1 MHSYICS
8 RISNEEDILDVE
20 QDVLLNIWKARN
32 SFRGDSSFLTWA
44 RRIADNRIAD
54 FHRER
59 YRRHEKELTAGIVWL
74 EKKKR
79 DGLVEDIIPRIYVNQ
94 LLERETP
101 IARYILKHREDGDSF
116 VEIADALRLSYEA
129 TRSQYRRA
137 KKRIQKRAA
146 ADLH

>member
-1 MHSYICS
+1 MHRYICS

-20 QDVLLNIWKARN
+20 QDILLNIWKSRN
-32 SFRGDSSFLTWA
+32 SFKGDSSFLTWA
-44 RRIADNRIAD
+44 RHIADNRIAD
-54 FHRER
+54 FYRKR
-59 YRRHEKELTAGIVWL
+59 YRRYEKELTTGYVWL

-79 DGLVEDIIPRIYVNQ
+79 EGLVEDIIPRIYVNQ

-116 VEIADALRLSYEA
+116 IEIADALGMTYEA
-129 TRSQYRRA
+129 TRSQWRRA
-137 KKRIQKRAA
+137 KERIKNRAA